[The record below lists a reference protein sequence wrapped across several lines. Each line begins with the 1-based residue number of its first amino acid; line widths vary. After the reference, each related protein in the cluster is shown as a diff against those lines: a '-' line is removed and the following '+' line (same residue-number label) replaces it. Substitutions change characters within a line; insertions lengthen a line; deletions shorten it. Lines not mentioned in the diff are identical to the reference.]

1 MSKRHAYW
9 NIVDKNRFT
18 INANGDCVAFALG
31 NLQYRA
37 SDGKWRF
44 AEHQYD
50 VLRDGGGQTTPLPQR
65 ETQADW
71 IDLFN
76 YGSTG
81 YNNGQVAYQPWNAD
95 TNQNHFYN
103 GDTVGTTADFS
114 YPYNQQE
121 GTNYRTLTGGLTGMT
136 EGEWYYIIG
145 NRQGERFALATV
157 NGIEGLILIPDGTTI
172 GLNNINTVRASM
184 SGNIIT
190 ANEWEVTFEPN
201 GFIFLPC
208 GGEREG
214 VNVVNAA
221 SPMVGYYHASTQ
233 RHVSGQEWRSYY
245 LQFGTDRDVALGH
258 WRKSEGLNVRLV
270 IDL

>member
-1 MSKRHAYW
+1 MSKRHTYW

-50 VLRDGGGQTTPLPQR
+50 VLRAGGGQTTPLPQR

-76 YGSTG
+76 YGATG
-81 YNNGQVAYQPWNAD
+81 YNNGQTAWQPWTINTGRYD
-95 TNQNHFYN
+95 FYN
-103 GDTVGTTADFS
+103 GDTGGTSADFS

-121 GTNYRTLTGGLTGMT
+121 GANFRTLTNTEYQYVALT
-136 EGEWYYIIG
+136 
-145 NRQGERFALATV
+145 RSGERFAKATV
-157 NGIEGLILIPDGTTI
+157 AGVEGLILIPDNTTS
-172 GLNNINTVRASM
+172 GLISVNVTTSQYSTNA
-184 SGNIIT
+184 IT
-190 ANEWEVTFEPN
+190 SAQWLDYEKE

-208 GGEREG
+208 GGWRNG
-214 VNVVNAA
+214 TSTGALNT
-221 SPMVGYYHASTQ
+221 SGYYRASTQ
-233 RHVSGQEWRSYY
+233 NTGSNYWRAYY
-245 LQFGTDRDVALGH
+245 LQFHNGSNGVTIGNYQ
-258 WRKSEGLNVRLV
+258 KSDGLSVRLAL
-270 IDL
+270 DL